1 VKITANKCLPLQLEK
16 WTKCHV
22 PLFPCGKRYASSG
35 FSERNMAFRRVGW
48 VIDTPAVFLQII
60 ANQWIGRS

>member
-22 PLFPCGKRYASSG
+22 PLFPCGNRYVHSG
-35 FSERNMAFRRVGW
+35 FSGRSMGFRRAGW
-48 VIDTPAVFLQII
+48 VIDTLAVFLQII
-60 ANQWIGRS
+60 ANQWAGWR